1 MFSHTFRP
9 NRERTAD
16 ALKNE
21 HFRYQRRNQNAPP
34 VKHFNKI
41 ARFSPLQVLFIRN
54 CEILTAFVSVKIL
67 EDCDW
72 HFALAKRMPCARFLF
87 FPRFRQWAKA
97 RLWEMPNFDYEQ
109 LTDSIR
115 EPEVLPTEKAG

>member
-1 MFSHTFRP
+1 MFSHAFRA

-54 CEILTAFVSVKIL
+54 CEIFTALVSVKIL

-72 HFALAKRMPCARFLF
+72 HFALEKRMPCTRFSF

>member
-1 MFSHTFRP
+1 MFSHKFRP
-9 NRERTAD
+9 NRERTTD

-21 HFRYQRRNQNAPP
+21 HFLYQRRNQNAPP

-54 CEILTAFVSVKIL
+54 CEIFTALVSVKIL

-72 HFALAKRMPCARFLF
+72 HFALEKRMPRARFLV
-87 FPRFRQWAKA
+87 FPCFRKWAQA
-97 RLWEMPNFDYEQ
+97 RLLGMPNFDYEE